1 MFEALASTLFTILSG
16 QSFFF
21 LILGVV
27 IGLVVGADTQI
38 YSLKQL

>member
-1 MFEALASTLFTILSG
+1 MFEALASTLFIILSS

-27 IGLVVGADTQI
+27 IGLVVGATEVFLLI
-38 YSLKQL
+38 FF